1 MRLPG
6 QAISGLGRERTKAP
20 VQDLCVWPVSL
31 FGGWRVFF
39 ALNAVSQMD
48 EGLSFA
54 TVGASLLRD
63 AMLNPTSRR
72 DMAVA
77 LLATVGIHVVFFFGA
92 AVAVANDLIKGKIE
106 PKEKKEKKMT
116 LAPMTMVFEEEFFA
130 LPKVETEPEE
140 GPDPLVKVTSP
151 ANTKEAVEEEPE
163 MEEPEPENDEPSFVQ
178 TREDQEVEDAPEDT
192 RFIGER
198 NTEAS
203 SDEEAKAGDEEMA
216 ALSGDEDR
224 KGDPKTFNSQFS
236 TGDETGSLEG
246 DQLSL
251 EQGKGRDQENQKM
264 LDGATSESVEAALP
278 SPAVEEVKPVPKTE
292 QLPTIDN
299 ALAALE
305 EEIAKDQENKET
317 VTPVVPRVEQ
327 PKPQP
332 KASELRE
339 ASNQNGGFAPLTR
352 KTRVAGVLSAKGGG
366 SLNVSKTAVG
376 RYEALILK
384 KLEAPWRMRTFRRKS
399 TLFPGSITLYFV
411 VDKNGSVS
419 GRRQIA
425 KVGASGGQ
433 WGTILNA
440 LDDVSMPKMPKEV
453 IQELDGKP
461 LEIIV
466 TFHY

>member
-1 MRLPG
+1 MARQSLRRLAG
-6 QAISGLGRERTKAP
+6 
-20 VQDLCVWPVSL
+20 
-31 FGGWRVFF
+31 FF

-48 EGLSFA
+48 EGLSFE
-54 TVGASLLRD
+54 TVGASLLHD

-106 PKEKKEKKMT
+106 PKEKKEKKKT
-116 LAPMTMVFEEEFFA
+116 PAPMTMVFEEEFFA
-130 LPKVETEPEE
+130 LPKVEPEPEE

-151 ANTKEAVEEEPE
+151 ADTKEAVEEEPE
-163 MEEPEPENDEPSFVQ
+163 VEEPEPENDEPSFVQ

-216 ALSGDEDR
+216 ALNGEEER
-224 KGDPKTFNSQFS
+224 KGDPKTFDSQFS
-236 TGDETGSLEG
+236 TGEETGASES
-246 DQLSL
+246 DQASL

-264 LDGATSESVEAALP
+264 VDGATSESVEAAEP
-278 SPAVEEVKPVPKTE
+278 SPAVEEVKPTPKTE

-305 EEIAKDQENKET
+305 EEIAKEQENKET

-332 KASELRE
+332 KASERRE

-366 SLNVSKTAVG
+366 SLNVSRTAVG

-411 VDKNGSVS
+411 VDQNGSVS

-440 LDDVSMPKMPKEV
+440 LDDVNMPRMPKEV
-453 IQELDGKP
+453 IKELDGKP

>member
-1 MRLPG
+1 M
-6 QAISGLGRERTKAP
+6 
-20 VQDLCVWPVSL
+20 WPVSL

>member
-1 MRLPG
+1 
-6 QAISGLGRERTKAP
+6 
-20 VQDLCVWPVSL
+20 
-31 FGGWRVFF
+31 
-39 ALNAVSQMD
+39 
-48 EGLSFA
+48 
-54 TVGASLLRD
+54 
-63 AMLNPTSRR
+63 MLNPTSRR

-77 LLATVGIHVVFFFGA
+77 LLATAGIHVVFFFGA

-106 PKEKKEKKMT
+106 PKEKKEKKKT
-116 LAPMTMVFEEEFFA
+116 PAPMTMVFEEEFFA
-130 LPKVETEPEE
+130 LPEVETEPEG
-140 GPDPLVKVTSP
+140 GPDPLVEVTSP
-151 ANTKEAVEEEPE
+151 ADTKEAVEEEPE
-163 MEEPEPENDEPSFVQ
+163 MEEPEPENEEPSFVQ

-192 RFIGER
+192 RFISER

-203 SDEEAKAGDEEMA
+203 SDEEAKE
-216 ALSGDEDR
+216 GDEDIPSLAGEEER
-224 KGDPKTFNSQFS
+224 KADPKTFDSQFS
-236 TGDETGSLEG
+236 NGEETGASDG
-246 DQLSL
+246 DQASVD
-251 EQGKGRDQENQKM
+251 QGKGRDQENQKM
-264 LDGATSESVEAALP
+264 VDGAISESVEAAEP
-278 SPAVEEVKPVPKTE
+278 SPVVEEVKPTPKTE
-292 QLPTIDN
+292 QLPTIEN

-317 VTPVVPRVEQ
+317 VIPVVPRVEQ

-332 KASELRE
+332 KASERRE

-366 SLNVSKTAVG
+366 SLNVSRTAVG

-411 VDKNGSVS
+411 VDQNGSVS

-440 LDDVSMPKMPKEV
+440 LDDVNMPKMPKEV
-453 IQELDGKP
+453 IKELDGKP

>member
-1 MRLPG
+1 
-6 QAISGLGRERTKAP
+6 
-20 VQDLCVWPVSL
+20 
-31 FGGWRVFF
+31 
-39 ALNAVSQMD
+39 
-48 EGLSFA
+48 
-54 TVGASLLRD
+54 
-63 AMLNPTSRR
+63 
-72 DMAVA
+72 MAVA
-77 LLATVGIHVVFFFGA
+77 LLATAGIHVVFFFGA

-106 PKEKKEKKMT
+106 PKEKKEKKKT
-116 LAPMTMVFEEEFFA
+116 PAPMTMVFEEEFFA
-130 LPKVETEPEE
+130 LPEVETEPEG
-140 GPDPLVKVTSP
+140 GPDPLVEVTSP
-151 ANTKEAVEEEPE
+151 ADTKEAVEEEPE
-163 MEEPEPENDEPSFVQ
+163 MEEPEPENEEPSFVQ

-192 RFIGER
+192 RFISER

-203 SDEEAKAGDEEMA
+203 SDEEAKE
-216 ALSGDEDR
+216 GDEDIPSLAGEEER
-224 KGDPKTFNSQFS
+224 KADPKTFDSQFS
-236 TGDETGSLEG
+236 NGEETGASDG
-246 DQLSL
+246 DQASVD
-251 EQGKGRDQENQKM
+251 QGKGRDQENQKM
-264 LDGATSESVEAALP
+264 VDGAISESVEAAEP
-278 SPAVEEVKPVPKTE
+278 SPVVEEVKPTPKTE
-292 QLPTIDN
+292 QLPTIEN

-317 VTPVVPRVEQ
+317 VIPVVPRVEQ

-332 KASELRE
+332 KASERRE

-366 SLNVSKTAVG
+366 SLNVSRTAVG

-411 VDKNGSVS
+411 VDQNGSVS

-440 LDDVSMPKMPKEV
+440 LDDVNMPKMPKEV
-453 IQELDGKP
+453 IKELDGKP